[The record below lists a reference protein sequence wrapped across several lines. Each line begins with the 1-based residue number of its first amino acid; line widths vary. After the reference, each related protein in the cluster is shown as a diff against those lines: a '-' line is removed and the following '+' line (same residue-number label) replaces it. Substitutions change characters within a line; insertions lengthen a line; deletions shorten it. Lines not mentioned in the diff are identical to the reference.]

1 MAADRP
7 FQMLED
13 LYKTAEKI
21 WFDLPPAEMLEAF
34 AAHPKIGSSNPPRS
48 QKRRAAKWSDSE
60 QSGVNG
66 AGKDVMTQLAEL
78 NSLYHEKFGFIFI
91 ICATGKTVEEM
102 LAICRARLRNSA
114 ATELKIAAEEQMK
127 ITDLRLNKLLE
138 K

>member
-1 MAADRP
+1 MAAARP

-13 LYKTAEKI
+13 LYKTAERI

-34 AAHPKIGSSNPPRS
+34 ASHPKIGSSKPAAS
-48 QKRRAAKWSDSE
+48 QKKRAAKWSSKE

-66 AGKDVMTQLAEL
+66 AGSEVMTQLAEL
-78 NSLYHEKFGFIFI
+78 NGLYHEKFGFIFI
-91 ICATGKTVEEM
+91 VCATGKTADEM
-102 LAICRARLRNSA
+102 LAICKARLRNSA